1 MVRDDKSVG
10 EMLMN
15 SFTKTT
21 TVLPRFGYIKKLQ
34 SASNI
39 ASRLRLRSSRNYC
52 SYECNPCVLTQYSLT
67 FFVKS
72 AELWFYGIRL

>member
-21 TVLPRFGYIKKLQ
+21 TGLPRFGYIKKLQ

-39 ASRLRLRSSRNYC
+39 AFRLRLRSSRNYC
-52 SYECNPCVLTQYSLT
+52 SYECNISYADIVCSILHN
-67 FFVKS
+67 FFNSRKMV
-72 AELWFYGIRL
+72 

>member
-1 MVRDDKSVG
+1 MVRDNKSVG

-21 TVLPRFGYIKKLQ
+21 TVLPRFGYIMRLQ

-39 ASRLRLRSSRNYC
+39 ASRFRLRSSRNYC
-52 SYECNPCVLTQYSLT
+52 SYECNISYADIVCSILHKFVYSKKM
-67 FFVKS
+67 V
-72 AELWFYGIRL
+72 